1 MLYLREA
8 DGFLLLRRWKRRG
21 PQEDLFV
28 PLLWFMTDFV
38 GMQEE
43 KNGEKSE
50 LDVSSVRASW
60 TCLLVC
66 LFYCVFLVSE
76 KFSREF
82 TIQHFMQRLS

>member
-1 MLYLREA
+1 MVFCSPG
-8 DGFLLLRRWKRRG
+8 DGTEEDPRKTCLCLSCG
-21 PQEDLFV
+21 PWQI
-28 PLLWFMTDFV
+28 V

-43 KNGEKSE
+43 EKKKRKSE

-60 TCLLVC
+60 TCLLIC
-66 LFYCVFLVSE
+66 LFCCVFLVSE